1 MPNTQYL
8 SQPLTDWSSEI
19 SAPQPAAHAQ
29 TTTSTTTTTTA
40 SASSGCHGSPAPV
53 TTTTT
58 NTSSSAAQQ
67 PQYGSAPA
75 AQQPQYAPAPA
86 AQRPQSASA
95 PAAQPQSAP
104 APAQS
109 QSALTGGV
117 PAARSEFQGATGTLD
132 LETHQPIE
140 VIEAPT
146 SMNEAFLG
154 SMKSLLLRNRGSFV
168 TATFLI
174 GTQGTATWEGIL
186 HDVGNDHIIIFQPGR
201 QRYIACDIYAL
212 KYIEFYDT
220 RERDACAQLLRQ
232 SGLNSDMNR
241 GMNNFY

>member
-1 MPNTQYL
+1 MPNTRYM

-19 SAPQPAAHAQ
+19 SAPQGAAHAQ

-40 SASSGCHGSPAPV
+40 SASMGTHGSAAPV

-58 NTSSSAAQQ
+58 TNTGA
-67 PQYGSAPA
+67 GSGAPA
-75 AQQPQYAPAPA
+75 AQQPYSYPAPA
-86 AQRPQSASA
+86 AQ
-95 PAAQPQSAP
+95 AQPAP
-104 APAQS
+104 S
-109 QSALTGGV
+109 GGV
-117 PAARSEFQGATGTLD
+117 PTARNEFQGSSGTLD

-140 VIEAPT
+140 VIESPT
-146 SMNEAFLG
+146 STSEAFLG
-154 SMKSLLLRNRGSFV
+154 SMKSMLLRNRGSFV

-174 GTQGTATWEGIL
+174 GTQGTTTWEGIL

-241 GMNNFY
+241 GMNSFY

>member
-1 MPNTQYL
+1 MPNTQYM
-8 SQPLTDWSSEI
+8 SHPLTDWSSEI
-19 SAPQPAAHAQ
+19 SAPQPAAHTQ

-40 SASSGCHGSPAPV
+40 SASSGCHGSSAPV
-53 TTTTT
+53 TTTN
-58 NTSSSAAQQ
+58 NTCAST
-67 PQYGSAPA
+67 

-86 AQRPQSASA
+86 AAQPVPA
-95 PAAQPQSAP
+95 PAAQSRPTPSG
-104 APAQS
+104 S
-109 QSALTGGV
+109 V
-117 PAARSEFQGATGTLD
+117 PAARSEFQGASGTLD

-140 VIEAPT
+140 VIESPT
-146 SMNEAFLG
+146 STSEAFLG
-154 SMKSLLLRNRGSFV
+154 SMKSMLLRNRGSFV

-174 GTQGTATWEGIL
+174 GTQGTTTWEGIL

>member
-1 MPNTQYL
+1 MPNTQYM
-8 SQPLTDWSSEI
+8 SQPLTDWSTEI
-19 SAPQPAAHAQ
+19 SAPQPAAHAH

-40 SASSGCHGSPAPV
+40 SASAGGHGGGSVPV

-58 NTSSSAAQQ
+58 DTDVSAPAPQGPQGYPAPQ
-67 PQYGSAPA
+67 PSYPA
-75 AQQPQYAPAPA
+75 AQQSYPAPA
-86 AQRPQSASA
+86 AQSPSS
-95 PAAQPQSAP
+95 
-104 APAQS
+104 
-109 QSALTGGV
+109 GV
-117 PAARSEFQGATGTLD
+117 PAVHNEFQGSGGTLD

-140 VIEAPT
+140 VIESPT
-146 SMNEAFLG
+146 STSEAFLG
-154 SMKSLLLRNRGSFV
+154 SMKSMLLRNRGSFV

-174 GTQGTATWEGIL
+174 GTQGTTTWEGIL

-232 SGLNSDMNR
+232 SGLNS
-241 GMNNFY
+241 GMDQGTNNFY

>member
-1 MPNTQYL
+1 MPNTRYM
-8 SQPLTDWSSEI
+8 SQPLTDWSTEI
-19 SAPQPAAHAQ
+19 SAPQPAAHAH

-40 SASSGCHGSPAPV
+40 SASAGGHGTAAPV

-58 NTSSSAAQQ
+58 DTSATAGAAAQRPQAYPSQAMQQ
-67 PQYGSAPA
+67 PQSY
-75 AQQPQYAPAPA
+75 PAPA
-86 AQRPQSASA
+86 AQSQ
-95 PAAQPQSAP
+95 P
-104 APAQS
+104 AP
-109 QSALTGGV
+109 SAAGGV
-117 PAARSEFQGATGTLD
+117 PAARNEFEGSSGTLD

-140 VIEAPT
+140 VIESPT
-146 SMNEAFLG
+146 STSEAFLG
-154 SMKSLLLRNRGSFV
+154 SMKAMLLRNRGSFV

-174 GTQGTATWEGIL
+174 GTQGTTTWEGIL

-232 SGLNSDMNR
+232 SGLNS
-241 GMNNFY
+241 GMDQGRNNFY

>member
-1 MPNTQYL
+1 MPNTQYM
-8 SQPLTDWSSEI
+8 SQPLTDWSTEI
-19 SAPQPAAHAQ
+19 SAPQPAAHAH

-40 SASSGCHGSPAPV
+40 SASTGGHGGGTVPV

-58 NTSSSAAQQ
+58 DTDVSA
-67 PQYGSAPA
+67 S
-75 AQQPQYAPAPA
+75 A
-86 AQRPQSASA
+86 AQRPQGYPAPQQSYPAAQQSYPA
-95 PAAQPQSAP
+95 PAARPQS
-104 APAQS
+104 
-109 QSALTGGV
+109 GGV
-117 PAARSEFQGATGTLD
+117 PAVHNEFQGSSGTLD

-140 VIEAPT
+140 VIESPT
-146 SMNEAFLG
+146 STSEAFLG
-154 SMKSLLLRNRGSFV
+154 SMKSMLLRNRGSFV

-174 GTQGTATWEGIL
+174 GTQGTTTWEGIL

-232 SGLNSDMNR
+232 SGLNSGMDR
-241 GMNNFY
+241 GTNNFY

>member
-1 MPNTQYL
+1 MPNTQYM

-19 SAPQPAAHAQ
+19 SAPRPAAHAQ

-40 SASSGCHGSPAPV
+40 SASSGCRGSSAPV

-58 NTSSSAAQQ
+58 STSTQAAQQ
-67 PQYGSAPA
+67 PPYSA
-75 AQQPQYAPAPA
+75 
-86 AQRPQSASA
+86 A
-95 PAAQPQSAP
+95 PAAQPQPVSTP
-104 APAQS
+104 AAQS
-109 QSALTGGV
+109 QPAPTGGV
-117 PAARSEFQGATGTLD
+117 PAARNEFHGASGTLD
-132 LETHQPIE
+132 LETRQPIE
-140 VIEAPT
+140 VIESPT
-146 SMNEAFLG
+146 STSEAFLG
-154 SMKSLLLRNRGSFV
+154 SMKSMLLRNRGSFV

-174 GTQGTATWEGIL
+174 GTQGTTTWEGIL

>member
-1 MPNTQYL
+1 MPNTQYM

-40 SASSGCHGSPAPV
+40 SASSGCRGNSAPV

-58 NTSSSAAQQ
+58 NTSAST
-67 PQYGSAPA
+67 

-86 AQRPQSASA
+86 MQRPQPAAAPAQTQSASA
-95 PAAQPQSAP
+95 PAAQSRPVP
-104 APAQS
+104 
-109 QSALTGGV
+109 TGGV
-117 PAARSEFQGATGTLD
+117 PAARNEFQGSSGTLD

-174 GTQGTATWEGIL
+174 GTQGTSTWEGIL

>member
-1 MPNTQYL
+1 MPNTRYMP
-8 SQPLTDWSSEI
+8 QPLTDWSTEI

-40 SASSGCHGSPAPV
+40 AASSGCHGSPAPV

-58 NTSSSAAQQ
+58 NTNSSAVQQ
-67 PQYGSAPA
+67 PQTY
-75 AQQPQYAPAPA
+75 PAPA
-86 AQRPQSASA
+86 IQRPQSASV

-104 APAQS
+104 ASAAQS
-109 QSALTGGV
+109 QPVSTGGV
-117 PAARSEFQGATGTLD
+117 PAARNEFQGSSGTLD

-140 VIEAPT
+140 VIESPT
-146 SMNEAFLG
+146 STSEAFLG
-154 SMKSLLLRNRGSFV
+154 SMKSMLLRNRGSFV

-174 GTQGTATWEGIL
+174 GTQGTTTWEGIL

-232 SGLNSDMNR
+232 SGLNSGMDR
-241 GMNNFY
+241 GTNNFY

>member
-1 MPNTQYL
+1 MPNTQYM
-8 SQPLTDWSSEI
+8 SQPLTDWSTEI
-19 SAPQPAAHAQ
+19 SAPQPAAQAH

-40 SASSGCHGSPAPV
+40 SASTGGHRGGSVPV

-58 NTSSSAAQQ
+58 DTDV
-67 PQYGSAPA
+67 SAPA
-75 AQQPQYAPAPA
+75 AQQSYPAAQQGYPAPA
-86 AQRPQSASA
+86 AQ
-95 PAAQPQSAP
+95 
-104 APAQS
+104 S
-109 QSALTGGV
+109 QSAGV
-117 PAARSEFQGATGTLD
+117 PAVHNEFQGSGGTLD

-146 SMNEAFLG
+146 SSSEAFLG
-154 SMKSLLLRNRGSFV
+154 SMKSMLLRNRGSFV

-174 GTQGTATWEGIL
+174 GTQGTTTWEGIL

-232 SGLNSDMNR
+232 SGRNSEAAY
-241 GMNNFY
+241 GANNFY

>member
-1 MPNTQYL
+1 MPNTRYM
-8 SQPLTDWSSEI
+8 SQPLTDWSTEI
-19 SAPQPAAHAQ
+19 SAPQPAAHAH

-40 SASSGCHGSPAPV
+40 SASAGGHGASVPV

-58 NTSSSAAQQ
+58 DTDVSTPAQPQGYPAAQQ
-67 PQYGSAPA
+67 SYPAAQQSYPA
-75 AQQPQYAPAPA
+75 AQQPYPAPA
-86 AQRPQSASA
+86 ARPQSPSF
-95 PAAQPQSAP
+95 
-104 APAQS
+104 
-109 QSALTGGV
+109 GV
-117 PAARSEFQGATGTLD
+117 PAVSHNEFQGSSGTLD

-140 VIEAPT
+140 VIESPT
-146 SMNEAFLG
+146 STSEAFLG
-154 SMKSLLLRNRGSFV
+154 SMKSMLLRNRGSFV

-174 GTQGTATWEGIL
+174 GTQGTTTWEGIL

-232 SGLNSDMNR
+232 SSLNS
-241 GMNNFY
+241 GMDQGTNNFY

>member
-1 MPNTQYL
+1 MPNTQYM
-8 SQPLTDWSSEI
+8 SQPLTDWSTEI
-19 SAPQPAAHAQ
+19 SAPQPAAHAH

-40 SASSGCHGSPAPV
+40 SASTGGHGGGTVPV

-58 NTSSSAAQQ
+58 DTDVSA
-67 PQYGSAPA
+67 S
-75 AQQPQYAPAPA
+75 A
-86 AQRPQSASA
+86 AQRPQGYPAPQQSYPAAQQSYPA
-95 PAAQPQSAP
+95 PAARPQS
-104 APAQS
+104 
-109 QSALTGGV
+109 GGV
-117 PAARSEFQGATGTLD
+117 PAVHNEFQGSSGTLD

-140 VIEAPT
+140 VIESPT
-146 SMNEAFLG
+146 STSEAFLG
-154 SMKSLLLRNRGSFV
+154 SMKSMLLRNRGSFV

-174 GTQGTATWEGIL
+174 GTQGTTTWEGIL

-232 SGLNSDMNR
+232 SGLNS
-241 GMNNFY
+241 GMDQGTNNFY

>member
-1 MPNTQYL
+1 MTQGIPRSSAWSSRNFTARMISVVREL
-8 SQPLTDWSSEI
+8 ASFTAAMDAPGATPLLPAAMAATAVPWPDWSAEETSPAAI
-19 SAPQPAAHAQ
+19 SAPEN
-29 TTTSTTTTTTA
+29 TA
-40 SASSGCHGSPAPV
+40 PWRKPS
-53 TTTTT
+53 
-58 NTSSSAAQQ
+58 
-67 PQYGSAPA
+67 
-75 AQQPQYAPAPA
+75 
-86 AQRPQSASA
+86 
-95 PAAQPQSAP
+95 
-104 APAQS
+104 
-109 QSALTGGV
+109 GGV
-117 PAARSEFQGATGTLD
+117 PSAHNEFQGASGTLD

-154 SMKSLLLRNRGSFV
+154 SMKSMLLRNRGSFV

-174 GTQGTATWEGIL
+174 GTQGTTTWEGIL

>member
-1 MPNTQYL
+1 MPNTQYM
-8 SQPLTDWSSEI
+8 SQPMTDWSTEI
-19 SAPQPAAHAQ
+19 SAPQPAAHVQA
-29 TTTSTTTTTTA
+29 TTSTTTTTTA
-40 SASSGCHGSPAPV
+40 SAASGCHGSPAPV

-58 NTSSSAAQQ
+58 NTSASTAQQ
-67 PQYGSAPA
+67 PQYVSAPA
-75 AQQPQYAPAPA
+75 MQRPQSAPAVQSQSVPAPA
-86 AQRPQSASA
+86 AQSQ
-95 PAAQPQSAP
+95 P
-104 APAQS
+104 APS
-109 QSALTGGV
+109 GGV
-117 PAARSEFQGATGTLD
+117 PAARNEFQGASGTLD

-168 TATFLI
+168 TATFLV
-174 GTQGTATWEGIL
+174 GTQGTTTWEGIL
-186 HDVGNDHIIIFQPGR
+186 HDVGNDHVIIFQPGR

-232 SGLNSDMNR
+232 SGLNSGMDR
-241 GMNNFY
+241 GRNNFY